1 MPYLDGLYNF
11 EASTNSLMH
20 TIVTNFKK
28 TDHCD
33 YDQIL
38 LWHTD
43 IGTRL

>member
-1 MPYLDGLYNF
+1 
-11 EASTNSLMH
+11 MH

-38 LWHTD
+38 LWHAD
-43 IGTRL
+43 IGTRLWLMADM